1 MSHEEATPLASTT
14 VATLHAFPR
23 TAKEEERLVP
33 CRALVFLR
41 GTCMVQ
47 EYKTNSMDH
56 SNNKLCCSCSNQGV
70 QL

>member
-47 EYKTNSMDH
+47 A
-56 SNNKLCCSCSNQGV
+56 GV
-70 QL
+70 QDQLDGSQ

>member
-1 MSHEEATPLASTT
+1 MSHEATPLASTT

-23 TAKEEERLVP
+23 TAKEEERMVP

-47 EYKTNSMDH
+47 A
-56 SNNKLCCSCSNQGV
+56 GV
-70 QL
+70 QDQLDGSQ